1 MRLVLIW
8 REGKTS
14 EEESKARVATIHD
27 LKEKLKSE
35 NDNLKKI
42 KLKLKELQERQ
53 KAEKEEAK
61 SQTSFLK
68 GNAELRYKIEV
79 RVV

>member
-1 MRLVLIW
+1 M
-8 REGKTS
+8 
-14 EEESKARVATIHD
+14 AAIHD
-27 LKEKLKSE
+27 LKEKLKTE

-42 KLKLKELQERQ
+42 KHKLKELQEQQ

-68 GNAELRYKIEV
+68 GNAELRHKIEV
-79 RVV
+79 RIVWIFLIKTLWKARSF